1 MTNDLAVTTFKER
14 LRLTVE
20 LSGMNARA
28 LSKRAGFKSPTHISA
43 LLASK
48 GDPNPTRKTLEKL
61 AEAAGVPLEWLASG
75 KGDAPTLAT
84 PRFDGADNDQEPI
97 ASPAPPP
104 VSRTVTVDF
113 ARNNLVN
120 AAYDPREHVPT
131 DMVPV
136 LEALEVGAPLLKAS
150 ADPTAYVRRLLDIV
164 AKARKRGE
172 RVTGDELPTLA
183 AIEMSGTLDRAA
195 ALAKAEAMAE
205 AHSWMRANGIE
216 PPPPGRG
223 LHPALVALA
232 EAPEAPGGAVPASE
246 LFRGKP

>member
-1 MTNDLAVTTFKER
+1 MPQTAEQQTRLRDFTRRLRDERFGGNDSALARAMGVNQSTVHRFLSGKTIRLDVMEKIAKVAGVKLAV
-14 LRLTVE
+14 LLD
-20 LSGMNARA
+20 G
-28 LSKRAGFKSPTHISA
+28 SP
-43 LLASK
+43 
-48 GDPNPTRKTLEKL
+48 P
-61 AEAAGVPLEWLASG
+61 PL
-75 KGDAPTLAT
+75 P
-84 PRFDGADNDQEPI
+84 DNDQEP
-97 ASPAPPP
+97 APSPAPPP
-104 VSRTVTVDF
+104 VSRTVTTDF
-113 ARNNLVN
+113 ARNDLVN
-120 AAYDPREHVPT
+120 AAYDPRVHVPT

-136 LEALEVGAPLLKAS
+136 LDALEVGAPLLKAS

-172 RVTGDELPTLA
+172 AVTGDELPTLA

-205 AHSWMRANGIE
+205 ARSWMLANGIE